1 MSQPNLKPNPL
12 RDLKS
17 YVLERIETLVAA
29 KKDPKRWADC
39 LLLLNEVV
47 AAWNTKNDR
56 LRAQKTSF
64 DAAVLDAQQSAD
76 ANAKLESE
84 LELLRNQLEDMRSE
98 LETKQYKYKV
108 PRPACVLLAN
118 VDAGY
123 DIFLVE
129 SDPEHIES
137 RMEFVNDPKDGVI
150 GVAVWVDH
158 SIKPYYFPFGEA
170 ITPLESARGEYLD
183 TDNNPEHALL
193 VYQSGLQLAVDFA
206 DSMTEKYGPLLG
218 LREITGKTHDDST
231 RLYGTATENV
241 PMHGSNAAPVTVDTE
256 IDDEE
261 MGSDSENT
269 DPANV
274 PEGLDINDEDEDEDI
289 IPESPED

>member
-1 MSQPNLKPNPL
+1 MSQLTPKPNPL

-29 KKDPKRWADC
+29 KKDPKKWADC
-39 LLLLNEVV
+39 LILLNEVV

-56 LRAQKTSF
+56 LRTQKLAV
-64 DAAVLDAQQSAD
+64 DAATFDAQQASD

-84 LELLRNQLEDMRSE
+84 LELIRNQLEDMRSE

-108 PRPACVLLAN
+108 PRPACALLAN

-158 SIKPYYFPFGEA
+158 SIKAYYFPFGEA

-193 VYQSGLQLAVDFA
+193 VYQSQLQLAVDFA
-206 DSMTEKYGPLLG
+206 DSMTEKYGALLG

-231 RLYGTATENV
+231 RLYGTATENI
-241 PMHGSNAAPVTVDTE
+241 PMHGSNAAPINVEIEDEDGIADSEGDELPTGLD
-256 IDDEE
+256 IDDEPE
-261 MGSDSENT
+261 DSIT
-269 DPANV
+269 
-274 PEGLDINDEDEDEDI
+274 
-289 IPESPED
+289 ESPEDGE